1 MADVCHVEH
10 KEIWCLIIVVALI
23 IAQNSLSKALPGG
36 IQHGHPKQDCLS
48 HVLFLYSFSREGWV
62 QQPRDGD
69 LSETLLR
76 GRNT

>member
-1 MADVCHVEH
+1 MAGVCHVEH
-10 KEIWCLIIVVALI
+10 MEIWCLIIVVVLI

-36 IQHGHPKQDCLS
+36 VQHGHPKQDCLS
-48 HVLFLYSFSREGWV
+48 HVVLLYSFSRAGWV